1 MTPKQEPKLAADL
14 LPVLTAVLS
23 WQLLGERG
31 EKGPGSEGSVA
42 RARGDR
48 GLPRYGPSA
57 NTGMFTM
64 CTVQFS
70 GLQVTLDSRVISIIV
85 H

>member
-1 MTPKQEPKLAADL
+1 MLA
-14 LPVLTAVLS
+14 AVLS
-23 WQLLGERG
+23 WQQLGERG

-57 NTGMFTM
+57 NTGMCCSELVRLYTKGYQQNNIYSRSL
-64 CTVQFS
+64 TYL
-70 GLQVTLDSRVISIIV
+70 GLKLTNYLGQL
-85 H
+85 

>member
-1 MTPKQEPKLAADL
+1 MLD
-14 LPVLTAVLS
+14 AVLS
-23 WQLLGERG
+23 WQQLGERG

-64 CTVQFS
+64 CTNY
-70 GLQVTLDSRVISIIV
+70 DIINFM
-85 H
+85 HILSTMI

>member
-1 MTPKQEPKLAADL
+1 MAPLDYVILVCSPTEKPKVVADL
-14 LPVLTAVLS
+14 PPVSAAVLRL
-23 WQLLGERG
+23 QELGEMG

-42 RARGDR
+42 RARGSR

-57 NTGMFTM
+57 NTGM
-64 CTVQFS
+64 CSS
-70 GLQVTLDSRVISIIV
+70 GL

>member
-42 RARGDR
+42 RARGSR

-57 NTGMFTM
+57 NTGMCCSELVRLYTKGY
-64 CTVQFS
+64 QQS
-70 GLQVTLDSRVISIIV
+70 NI
-85 H
+85 

>member
-1 MTPKQEPKLAADL
+1 MLAA
-14 LPVLTAVLS
+14 VLRL
-23 WQLLGERG
+23 QQLGEKG

-48 GLPRYGPSA
+48 GLPRCGPSA
-57 NTGMFTM
+57 NTE
-64 CTVQFS
+64 
-70 GLQVTLDSRVISIIV
+70 VTSRAISNVV

>member
-14 LPVLTAVLS
+14 HPVLAVLRS
-23 WQLLGERG
+23 QLLGERG

-57 NTGMFTM
+57 NTGMCCSELVRLYTKGY
-64 CTVQFS
+64 QQS
-70 GLQVTLDSRVISIIV
+70 NI
-85 H
+85 